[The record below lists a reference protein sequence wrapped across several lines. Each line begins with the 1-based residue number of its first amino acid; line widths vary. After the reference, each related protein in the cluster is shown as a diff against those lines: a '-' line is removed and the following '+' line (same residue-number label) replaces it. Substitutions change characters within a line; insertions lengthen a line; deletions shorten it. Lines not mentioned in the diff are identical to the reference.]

1 MPAKLTYL
9 VAATTMS
16 AVGLA
21 FGVSLQRLPK
31 CGSQKVNY
39 TSFDESYESRIL
51 IESSTDSKGPPP
63 SGDKVYAP
71 QHTRWVTEASPDYM
85 KPGPWTTRV
94 YVGSGDQEAGLVL
107 MAVDHASGGLNVRW
121 LNEKLLYGQVWWG
134 RIYST
139 DFILDVEARKFIYR
153 EMAHYGELIEPC
165 Q

>member
-1 MPAKLTYL
+1 
-9 VAATTMS
+9 
-16 AVGLA
+16 
-21 FGVSLQRLPK
+21 
-31 CGSQKVNY
+31 
-39 TSFDESYESRIL
+39 
-51 IESSTDSKGPPP
+51 
-63 SGDKVYAP
+63 
-71 QHTRWVTEASPDYM
+71 M

-107 MAVDHASGGLNVRW
+107 TAVDHASGGLNVRW
-121 LNEKLLYGQVWWG
+121 MNEKFLYGQVWWG